1 MTKMSAKK
9 FKEDEKSV
17 HGEKKHFLSFLKVFQ
32 LPETVSDLRVHLW
45 RIFTRL
51 VHFFVFRGFVSFVFL
66 EHMIKYKKT

>member
-32 LPETVSDLRVHLW
+32 LPETVSDLRVHL
-45 RIFTRL
+45 
-51 VHFFVFRGFVSFVFL
+51 
-66 EHMIKYKKT
+66 